1 MVTARCEGEQGAAMS
16 GMHESVLQ
24 QLAVWNG
31 RYEAKFGHIFI
42 VCATG
47 KPAGDIL
54 AALQQRYP
62 NNPHDE
68 LRAAAEEQAK
78 ITALRID
85 KLLAMLA
92 SGAPGATAERR
103 VEAVASHMAGQPA
116 VVAVSTA
123 AAGGATRPPI
133 TTHILDTATGR
144 PASGVPVALDHL
156 VAPVTWQC
164 LGRGTTDGDGRC
176 GTLLQVGHALA
187 AGQYRMSFDT
197 DAYYRTSATAP
208 SAAFYPCVAVDFRVG
223 PSQTGQHFHIP
234 LLISGFG
241 YSTYR
246 GS

>member
-1 MVTARCEGEQGAAMS
+1 MA
-16 GMHESVLQ
+16 GMQESVLQ
-24 QLAVWNG
+24 QLAAWNS

-47 KPAGDIL
+47 KPASDIL
-54 AALQQRYP
+54 AALQLRYP
-62 NNPHDE
+62 NTPHEE
-68 LRAAAEEQAK
+68 LRTAAEEQAK
-78 ITALRID
+78 ITALRLD
-85 KLLAMLA
+85 KLLSMLA
-92 SGAPGATAERR
+92 SGAPGSTAERR

-123 AAGGATRPPI
+123 ASSGRPPI

-144 PASGVPVALDHL
+144 PASGVPVALEHL
-156 VAPVTWQC
+156 AGGTTWQVM
-164 LGRGTTDGDGRC
+164 GRGTTDGDGRC
-176 GTLLQVGHALA
+176 GTLLPVGHALV
-187 AGQYRMSFDT
+187 AGQYRMAFDT
-197 DAYYRTSATAP
+197 DAYYLAAP
-208 SAAFYPCVAVDFRVG
+208 GAAAAAFYPHVGVEFRVG